1 MDTNV
6 QNIKTE
12 LIQWLAGIENI
23 NTLKKL
29 LAIRKSDD
37 KDTEYK
43 LSESEL
49 KSVEEGLNDLKNENV
64 IRHADVKKNYEKW
77 L

>member
-1 MDTNV
+1 MDTNT

-12 LIQWLAGIENI
+12 LIQWLAGLENI

-37 KDTEYK
+37 MDSEYK
-43 LSESEL
+43 LSKAEL
-49 KSVEEGLNDLKNENV
+49 QSVEEGLSDLKNKNV
-64 IRHADVKKNYEKW
+64 LPHSDVKKSYEKW

>member
-43 LSESEL
+43 LSESKL